1 MGRGLGWGGAKGHWW
16 EGTRVGEGL
25 RDIGGRGLGG
35 EWLRDM
41 SGEGTWVGRGHWWG
55 GAKGHGWGGD

>member
-1 MGRGLGWGGAKGHWW
+1 M
-16 EGTRVGEGL
+16 GEGL

-41 SGEGTWVGRGHWWG
+41 SGEGTLVGRG
-55 GAKGHGWGGD
+55 